1 MEITIS
7 MLPSVFAFILPA
19 VLFLTFWALCYKP
32 LAGLVSV
39 VKARVKSGSAWIEHS
54 RVGKWAIG
62 HSGPIG
68 SYAPILLVVAV
79 GSIAAVGAGYLFI
92 QLSENITLAASAVY
106 RVDQAIHTWFGHEH
120 QPALTVLFDTATTI
134 GGTVGLGAI
143 TVMVAATLLVMKERA
158 SAIFVAV
165 TVGVGALLNLG
176 LKMIFARTRPDLANA
191 LVAARWFSFPSGH
204 AMDSFLT
211 FGTLA
216 YLVLRQSWRW
226 AAKSACLA
234 IALTMVVLIGMSR
247 VYLGV
252 HWASDIAGGW
262 TAGTV
267 WLTSAV
273 VAFEMLLRL
282 RQRRRGTEPTS
293 PTADVPDK
301 PAPAHPVTT

>member
-1 MEITIS
+1 MSMPPSIFAF
-7 MLPSVFAFILPA
+7 MLPV
-19 VLFLTFWALCYKP
+19 VLFLTFWALCYRP
-32 LAGLVSV
+32 LAGFVSV
-39 VKARVKSGSAWIEHS
+39 VRARAKIGSAWLEHS
-54 RVGKWAIG
+54 RVGNWAIG

-68 SYAPILLVVAV
+68 SYAPILLVVVV
-79 GSIAAVGAGYLFI
+79 GGIAAVGAGYLFI
-92 QLSENITLAASAVY
+92 EIAEQITLTASIVY

-120 QPALTVLFDTATTI
+120 QAALTVLFETTTTI
-134 GGTVGLGAI
+134 GGPVGLIAI
-143 TVMVAATLLVMKERA
+143 ATIVAATLLVLKERA

-176 LKMIFARTRPDLANA
+176 LKMIFARTRPDLVTA
-191 LVAARWFSFPSGH
+191 LVTARWYSFPSGH
-204 AMDSFLT
+204 AMDSYIT

-216 YLVLRQSWRW
+216 YLALRQPWRW

-234 IALTMVVLIGMSR
+234 IALTMVVLVGISR

-262 TAGTV
+262 SAGTV

-282 RQRRRGTEPTS
+282 RQRRRRAAPTS
-293 PTADVPDK
+293 PAAEVPDK
-301 PAPAHPVTT
+301 PAPAHPATT